1 MVKLLGRNGKEGS
14 VPYVEHKSPADSEFC
29 ANGLLFK
36 KATDGREPR
45 HSQHPV
51 E

>member
-1 MVKLLGRNGKEGS
+1 
-14 VPYVEHKSPADSEFC
+14 VPYVEHKSAADSEYC